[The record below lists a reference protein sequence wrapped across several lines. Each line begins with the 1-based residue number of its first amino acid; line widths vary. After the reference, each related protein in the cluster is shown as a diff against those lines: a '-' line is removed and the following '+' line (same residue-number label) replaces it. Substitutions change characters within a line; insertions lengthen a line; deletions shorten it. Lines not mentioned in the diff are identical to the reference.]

1 MTDNGNGNSRPSL
14 LQGVFNEMV
23 ESRRHKEN
31 ARELLKSLDQWI
43 YDSIVRDDAFMDRLI
58 RAIEDN
64 TPQAQDDATLMGK
77 RDIHNIAQHY
87 HALPND
93 PA

>member
-1 MTDNGNGNSRPSL
+1 MTDNGNGNARPSL

-23 ESRRHKEN
+23 ESRRHKQN

-43 YDSIVRDDAFMDRLI
+43 YDSMVRDDAFMDRLI

-64 TPQAQDDATLMGK
+64 APQAQVDSTLMES
-77 RDIHNIAQHY
+77 DIHNIAQNY
-87 HALPND
+87 HALPNE
-93 PA
+93 PS